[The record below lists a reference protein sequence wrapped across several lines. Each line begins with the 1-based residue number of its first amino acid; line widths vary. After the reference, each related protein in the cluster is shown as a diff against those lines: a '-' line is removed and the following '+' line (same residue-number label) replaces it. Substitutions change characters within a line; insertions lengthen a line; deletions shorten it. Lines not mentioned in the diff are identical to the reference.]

1 MSEYVER
8 VTLEVNGQ
16 VIDDFE
22 EVTEN
27 EVEIRKPV
35 NLMNK
40 TGFTETTPRYGA
52 KVKYAIPK
60 DSAEFDF
67 AGIKDGTLTIDR
79 GGGKRIT
86 YTGVFCTKIGE
97 TQYGKDA
104 ATKTIE
110 FGAADRKEN

>member
-8 VTLEVNGQ
+8 VRLEVNGQ
-16 VIDDFE
+16 VIEDFE

-27 EVEIRKPV
+27 DVEIRKPV

-40 TGFTETTPRYGA
+40 TGFTETTARYGA
-52 KVKYAIPK
+52 KVKYVIPK
-60 DSAEFDF
+60 GVKEFNFAEV
-67 AGIKDGTLTIDR
+67 KDGTLTIDR
-79 GGGKRIT
+79 LDNTRIT

-110 FGAADRKEN
+110 FGAVDKKEN